1 MSRINNF
8 ELETYSTSRFKVK
21 SYLQISSLSDKTSNV
36 CSNLYEISEELRD
49 LTLKHLY
56 SADFYDKSADIVN
69 MASSISNFL
78 KQTMESI
85 YKDVEERFIELAKID
100 ASFAEVLAESQSEF
114 NDALNAL
121 TGMKSIEKMNRDTQI
136 ASSSTE
142 SSSGQRNLLEPS
154 SNIGRREANP
164 ETMQLIVNNSELLK
178 QYPNGSLRRI
188 TDESGKS
195 YDVYVPNDVNPDT
208 PIMLY
213 HPGDGLTADW
223 YTYKKAFETS
233 NPNAVIA
240 YCGRVNDT
248 KLYDKLVSTC
258 GLNGNTSPMNITFSG
273 GGMTG
278 IEQAANISSSSN
290 NSGRP
295 QISAIMDSYLAPS
308 YLESKGYTSALKDNG
323 SIILAFSERNPSV
336 NTYDRQ
342 YRNLARS
349 GVNMLILR
357 DTSSE
362 FGGSHARMN
371 SSFINGGVVDYL
383 SGTGT
388 LPDRYVV
395 EQYNQSTNSFD
406 IVDRSNISS
415 LEDLYIYFS

>member
-1 MSRINNF
+1 MPRINNF

-21 SYLQISSLSDKTSNV
+21 SYLQIPSLSDETETV
-36 CSNLYEISEELRD
+36 CSNLYDVTEELRD

-56 SADFYDKSADIVN
+56 SSDFYDKSADIVN
-69 MASSISNFL
+69 TASSISDFL
-78 KQTMESI
+78 KKTMESI
-85 YKDVEERFIELAKID
+85 YKDVEERFRELAKTD
-100 ASFAEVLAESQSEF
+100 ASFAEVLAESQSKF
-114 NDALNAL
+114 NDALTAL
-121 TGMKSIEKMNRDTQI
+121 TGMKSIEKMSGGTQ
-136 ASSSTE
+136 TD
-142 SSSGQRNLLEPS
+142 SSSGGNPPEQRNLLEPS

-164 ETMQLIVNNSELLK
+164 ETMQSIVENSELLK
-178 QYPNGSLRRI
+178 EYPNGSLRRI

-223 YTYKKAFETS
+223 NTYKQAFENS
-233 NPNAVIA
+233 DPNAVIA

-248 KLYDKLVSTC
+248 QLYDKLVSTC
-258 GLNGNTSPMNITFSG
+258 GLNGNTSPVNITFSG
-273 GGMTG
+273 GGMSG

-295 QISAIMDSYLAPS
+295 QISAVMDSYLAPS
-308 YLESKGYTSALKDNG
+308 FLESKGYTSSLKDNG
-323 SIILAFSERNPSV
+323 SIILAFTESNPSV
-336 NTYDRQ
+336 NTYDQQ
-342 YRNLARS
+342 YRDVARS
-349 GVNMLILR
+349 GANMLILR

-362 FGGSHARMN
+362 YGGSHAGMN

-395 EQYNQSTNSFD
+395 EHYNPSTNSFD
-406 IVDRSNISS
+406 VVDRSSISS
-415 LEDLYIYFS
+415 LEDLYTYFS